1 MTTAT
6 ASLMNTT
13 SSADILRLQTQTED
27 LDATHTITE
36 LQIGL
41 QNTIALANDIKAEN
55 VDLKKQLDSANAFS
69 KANLQ
74 RHSDWKEA
82 WKKEREVVS
91 MREKQLEQN
100 EMKWKARLEDSR
112 NELKELERK
121 KLLLNSE
128 CSIDGVSLDLLKD
141 VHAEHDSKVQ
151 RLTEEVRSL
160 LCILSTYSL
169 SNTSPEHRQTSGGTN
184 STTRER

>member
-1 MTTAT
+1 MTST
-6 ASLMNTT
+6 ASLTNTT
-13 SSADILRLQTQTED
+13 STADILRLQTED
-27 LDATHTITE
+27 LDATQKITE
-36 LQIGL
+36 LQIDL

-69 KANLQ
+69 KANIQ

-91 MREKQLEQN
+91 KREKQLEQD
-100 EMKWKARLEDSR
+100 EIKWKARLEDSR

-128 CSIDGVSLDLLKD
+128 FYIDGVGGGGRSVGLDLLKD

-151 RLTEEVRSL
+151 RLTEEVRSIVCSCYL
-160 LCILSTYSL
+160 AST
-169 SNTSPEHRQTSGGTN
+169 
-184 STTRER
+184 